1 MYTYV
6 RRHASPSIY
15 PSIQPSFRE
24 SSKLCF
30 MKVNI
35 YMTTYMHICLDIYFH
50 ICTYASSTNRT
61 QTKTLLVYVGICIL
75 IYACIYAYMTT
86 YMHIGLDM
94 YLYTCMYAPIYACIY
109 AYITT
114 NMDICLRRSYI
125 YAYMHPSMPR
135 RTRRSPI
142 PRKNSYVGNDRN
154 VSTISRAPLCSGSE
168 ATK

>member
-1 MYTYV
+1 MRIYV
-6 RRHASPSIY
+6 YICASTRISIHLSIHPTIHPSVHHPNYI
-15 PSIQPSFRE
+15 SRGW
-24 SSKLCF
+24 
-30 MKVNI
+30 I

-135 RTRRSPI
+135 RTGRSPI
-142 PRKNSYVGNDRN
+142 ARKKLLRGQLQR
-154 VSTISRAPLCSGSE
+154 R
-168 ATK
+168 

>member
-1 MYTYV
+1 
-6 RRHASPSIY
+6 
-15 PSIQPSFRE
+15 
-24 SSKLCF
+24 
-30 MKVNI
+30 
-35 YMTTYMHICLDIYFH
+35 MTTYMHICLDIYFH

-114 NMDICLRRSYI
+114 YMHICLHRYYI

-135 RTRRSPI
+135 RTGRSPI
-142 PRKNSYVGNDRN
+142 ARKKLIRGQLQRRQHNFATDAYALEVRPQKNLTPASKTMRAMHRPLFLFPRGMY
-154 VSTISRAPLCSGSE
+154 
-168 ATK
+168 